1 MTTILQPGLV
11 VTFIMNNQR
20 VENPFKIDW
29 SKVKKQNMKHME
41 IHFGLCKYNYLIGS
55 YTQAIRTLKNVR
67 IRLKHL
73 NSEYKITGLSERSC
87 KEQK

>member
-41 IHFGLCKYNYLIGS
+41 IHFGLCKIIFSGS
-55 YTQAIRTLKNVR
+55 YIQAIRTLKNVR